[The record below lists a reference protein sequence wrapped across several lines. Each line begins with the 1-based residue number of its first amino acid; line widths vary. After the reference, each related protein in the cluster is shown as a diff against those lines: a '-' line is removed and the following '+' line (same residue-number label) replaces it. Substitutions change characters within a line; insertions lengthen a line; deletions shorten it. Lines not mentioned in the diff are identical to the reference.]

1 MQARTRD
8 VRTGNEVRLSPDARS
23 YGSYIGGRSVS
34 GDDWVYVVDAAALL
48 DDAFSNLTLKRRL
61 ERGQAPDGELPP
73 SIVGR
78 VAKAGPDEVRLALE
92 AAARAAVEWAAV
104 PLEIRLDRV
113 CTLLHRRIAE
123 RAEEIEEIL
132 VQEGHPR
139 VLARWQVS
147 GMLECWG
154 PESVGF
160 YHSQLHQEF
169 RHGVREISVRRR
181 PDGVVCLNPPQNA
194 PMASALLG
202 VHAIF
207 AGNALVVRAPRS
219 GPLGVMYALQ
229 ELVAPVLDE
238 VGAPPGTLGVVCGD
252 PAPLLGAWLDSP
264 LVDDIMYFG
273 SSEAGMRF
281 QDRCVAAGKKPILE
295 LAGND
300 VVTIWKDADVELA
313 AEALTEG
320 FFGSGQLCMIP
331 NQVLVHPDVA
341 ERLLAEL
348 VRQASLVRP
357 GRAGDEDVLLT
368 PVLRNEKFFAC
379 LDDALLQGAELVCG
393 GHAMLVDGTR
403 DPAGIFLEP
412 TVVLVRGMTDARRMT
427 AVSQETFFPL
437 LPVIVAEPDDDERLL
452 QKFIDFVNSTGYG
465 LRNSLWAADREVVDR
480 FVDRVTEGGLL
491 KVNDSH
497 IGFLPYL
504 PSHGGTGLTGGV
516 FGEANYPALRTTHV
530 QGVSVSPGGIRP
542 RDAVFGTGRRPAA

>member
-1 MQARTRD
+1 MRE
-8 VRTGNEVRLSPDARS
+8 GNEVRLGPGARS
-23 YGSYIGGRSVS
+23 YGSYIGGRSVP

-92 AAARAAVEWAAV
+92 AASRAAVEWAAV
-104 PLEIRLDRV
+104 PLEVRLDRV
-113 CTLLHRRIAE
+113 CTLLHRRITE

-194 PMASALLG
+194 PMSSALLG

-252 PAPLLGAWLDSP
+252 PAPLLNAWLDSP

-273 SSEAGMRF
+273 SSEAGIRF
-281 QDRCVAAGKKPILE
+281 QDRCVTAGKKPILE

-300 VVTIWKDADVELA
+300 VVTVWKDADVELA

-331 NQVLVHPDVA
+331 NQVVVHPDVA

-348 VRQASLVRP
+348 VRQARLVKP

-368 PVLRNEKFFAC
+368 PVLRNEKFFDC

-412 TVVLVRGMTDARRMT
+412 TVVLVRGLTDARRMT

-452 QKFIDFVNSTGYG
+452 EKFIDFVNSTGYG

-542 RDAVFGTGRRPAA
+542 RDAVFGTGDRPAA

>member
-1 MQARTRD
+1 MQASTRE
-8 VRTGNEVRLSPDARS
+8 VREGNEVRLGPDARS
-23 YGSYIGGRSVS
+23 YGSYIGGRSVT

-61 ERGQAPDGELPP
+61 ERGQAPDGELPS

-92 AAARAAVEWAAV
+92 AASRAAVEWAAV
-104 PLEIRLDRV
+104 PLEVRLDRV
-113 CTLLHRRIAE
+113 CTLLHRRVAE

-252 PAPLLGAWLDSP
+252 PAPLLNAWLESP

-273 SSEAGMRF
+273 SSEAGIRF

-331 NQVLVHPDVA
+331 NQVVVHPEVA
-341 ERLLAEL
+341 EPLLAEL
-348 VRQASLVRP
+348 VRQARLVRP

-368 PVLRNEKFFAC
+368 PVLRNEKFFDC

-412 TVVLVRGMTDARRMT
+412 TVVLVRGLTDARRMT

-452 QKFIDFVNSTGYG
+452 ERFIDFVNSTGYG
-465 LRNSLWAADREVVDR
+465 LRNSLWAADRTVVDR

-542 RDAVFGTGRRPAA
+542 RDAVFGTGGRPAA